1 MKTIIKACLLALT
14 LVIVFF
20 SPAKIGVVLYYSLFP
35 LLFVL
40 VYLFYLISYGV
51 SEKDVQKVRNEPY
64 TLSFF
69 CGMVPPLGEG
79 DLIRGRLVID
89 HKQLVLYKRSDTA
102 WSKDVPCKPVWNLD
116 VSELSS
122 IGVGPVLS
130 VRKGLVFYVGENS
143 FRFVYA
149 KAKKQKSKI
158 VEALG
163 WSENPQ
169 VPQGVE
175 VFSEAANA
183 PSFPK
188 AVETKEPEKEK
199 D

>member
-1 MKTIIKACLLALT
+1 MKTIIKAVLLALT

-20 SPAKIGVVLYYSLFP
+20 SPAKLGVVLYYSLFP
-35 LLFVL
+35 FLFVL
-40 VYLFYLISYGV
+40 VYLYYRISYGV
-51 SEKDVQKVRNEPY
+51 SEKDVQKVRSEPY
-64 TLSFF
+64 NLTLF

-89 HKQLVLYKRSDTA
+89 NKQIVLYKRLDKDY
-102 WSKDVPCKPVWNLD
+102 SKATPCKPVWNLA

-149 KAKKQKSKI
+149 KAKKQKNRI
-158 VEALG
+158 IEALG

-169 VPQGVE
+169 IPQGVQ
-175 VFSEAANA
+175 VFSDAASA
-183 PSFPK
+183 PSFSK
-188 AVETKEPEKEK
+188 AVEHKDTEKEK

>member
-20 SPAKIGVVLYYSLFP
+20 SPAKIGVALYYSLFP

-40 VYLFYLISYGV
+40 VYFFYLISYGV
-51 SEKDVQKVRNEPY
+51 SEKDVQKVRSEPY

-69 CGMVPPLGEG
+69 CAMVPPLGEG

-102 WSKDVPCKPVWNLD
+102 RSKDAPCKPVWNLD

-130 VRKGLVFYVGENS
+130 VRKGLVLYVGENAH
-143 FRFVYA
+143 RFVYA
-149 KAKKQKSKI
+149 KAKKQKNRI

-163 WSENPQ
+163 WSNNPQ
-169 VPQGVE
+169 TPQGVS
-175 VFSEAANA
+175 VYSEAANA
-183 PSFPK
+183 PSFTK
-188 AVETKEPEKEK
+188 AVESEEPGKEK